1 MCCRA
6 IFFQQNVR
14 LDPAS
19 EAELSRYQVALRI
32 EQGGIMLA
40 QQQHKAG
47 IKAEHNSKKKKK
59 GVNREEHHTLFRRD
73 RRFGVLAEEDV
84 AGLLVCG
91 LHICEWVNC
100 YWYPL
105 LWSVV
110 LQRNQSITFF

>member
-1 MCCRA
+1 MKQA
-6 IFFQQNVR
+6 
-14 LDPAS
+14 
-19 EAELSRYQVALRI
+19 
-32 EQGGIMLA
+32 
-40 QQQHKAG
+40 
-47 IKAEHNSKKKKK
+47 KAEHNSKKKKK
-59 GVNREEHHTLFRRD
+59 GMKREGHHTLFRRD